1 MESNIYGEKLKVEW
15 KMGYGVKNGIEEK
28 EVDGKRVFFNEN
40 KKDKGANGRKMMEF
54 RGSRGLQILRNF
66 VIFW

>member
-1 MESNIYGEKLKVEW
+1 
-15 KMGYGVKNGIEEK
+15 MGYGVKNGIEEK

-54 RGSRGLQILRNF
+54 RKVGGLQILRNF
-66 VIFW
+66 VIF